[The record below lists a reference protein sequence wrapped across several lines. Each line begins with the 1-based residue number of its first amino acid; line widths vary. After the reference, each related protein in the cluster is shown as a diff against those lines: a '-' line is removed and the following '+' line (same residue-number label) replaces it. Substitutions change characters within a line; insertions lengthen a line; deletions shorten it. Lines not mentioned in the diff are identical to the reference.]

1 MQRNDSAQPRL
12 QATVKIKMALDMKGT
27 DSEGATSKHTL
38 DKEGFHVVVDV
49 DENADPFKILLNA
62 NKLMA
67 QSTAKVDIAIQI
79 TSGNVKVT
87 TNAGASAKKVRGIDG
102 LNKRLYITNAASGSV
117 LDGHTY
123 TRALTENLAENVI
136 ESVIR
141 EQSLDNEDEIGS
153 SLVNINGSIQNA
165 YMSDEQCKM
174 FCNTVV
180 LDDAQDTHAPACG
193 AQIFR
198 LDRVSH
204 RWLTLDYLFKMVDA
218 Q

>member
-1 MQRNDSAQPRL
+1 
-12 QATVKIKMALDMKGT
+12 MALDMKGT

-49 DENADPFKILLNA
+49 VFSRESIIVKMPNA

-153 SLVNINGSIQNA
+153 SLVNVGSVAKNYVLGMNVNKMIINGSIQNA

-193 AQIFR
+193 AQVTD
-198 LDRVSH
+198 L
-204 RWLTLDYLFKMVDA
+204 
-218 Q
+218 